1 MREGPIGTFLAD
13 ENGATV
19 IEYGLI
25 ASLVALAIFA
35 SFVVFSD
42 SLAELFGYGAGGAAT
57 VLAQQ
62 TNLMN

>member
-1 MREGPIGTFLAD
+1 MREGPVGTFLTD

-19 IEYGLI
+19 IEYGLL
-25 ASLVALAIFA
+25 ASLVALALFA
-35 SFVVFSD
+35 TFVVFSD
-42 SLAELFGYGAGGAAT
+42 SLADLFGYGAGGAAA